1 MNNLKCIVKE
11 NREVGTQQR
20 EQCTKLH
27 ICMFG
32 MYVLM
37 YVCIFMSVY
46 FVILFNGILN
56 FWAKWLGVL
65 NYY

>member
-20 EQCTKLH
+20 GQSTKLH

-46 FVILFNGILN
+46 FVIMFNGILN
-56 FWAKWLGVL
+56 FWTKWLGVL